1 MNKIC
6 KTYISEVKA
15 FFPIL
20 GKDEKAYISKLKT
33 NVDNFCDEANISTK
47 EELYKQY
54 GMPIDVVHEYYSSI
68 DTESIIKRI
77 RLTKYIKRAIFLL
90 LALSTLATITYCT
103 IFYHDHKIVSNEE
116 AVFIEQTI
124 E

>member
-54 GMPIDVVHEYYSSI
+54 GMPIDVVHEYYSSS

-77 RLTKYIKRAIFLL
+77 QLTKYIKRFCLIVLV
-90 LALSTLATITYCT
+90 LSIIL
-103 IFYHDHKIVSNEE
+103 
-116 AVFIEQTI
+116 
-124 E
+124 